1 MPQGNVASILTVE
14 KRREFTRSVVQVYT
28 EDRRVLNMIQDWCDA
43 CRAAAWASLDPD
55 NSRQW

>member
-1 MPQGNVASILTVE
+1 MHMLEGNHLFCLIPETLDTYAIYQT
-14 KRREFTRSVVQVYT
+14 YT
-28 EDRRVLNMIQDWCDA
+28 ENRRVLNMIQDWCDE